1 MNAKNLTN
9 FQLLFLKISKVFLL
23 LKYFLFSE

>member
-9 FQLLFLKISKVFLL
+9 FQLSYLKISKVFLL
-23 LKYFLFSE
+23 LKYSFIQ

>member
-9 FQLLFLKISKVFLL
+9 FQLSFLKISKVFLL
-23 LKYFLFSE
+23 LKYFFIQ

>member
-9 FQLLFLKISKVFLL
+9 FQLSSPKISKVFLL